1 MMNEFAVFA
10 TALERRAMAF
20 GHHTEIVLCNVG
32 VVIANP
38 NR

>member
-10 TALERRAMAF
+10 TALERRAMAS
-20 GHHTEIVLCNVG
+20 GHHAEIVLCNVG
-32 VVIANP
+32 AVISNP